1 MVKAYL
7 RYEHTKSWGI
17 VCSPDVNACYHETS
31 NATSTTKQSSTSKF
45 LFTAAGET
53 INVFDCS
60 QTTSTG
66 RVRRKLFAPKTYHSS
81 DGSYVASVPR
91 VTAIA
96 CSRDGRVVAG
106 GFSDGSVRLW
116 RKPLKGVLFSS
127 ASKAARGRQQ
137 KGGDEEH
144 EYPGDDLDELY
155 SSDFEDDEEEELE
168 HCTSSVLFRGHKSA
182 VSALAFTED
191 GTVLVSGGRD
201 TDVVVWDAL
210 EEKGLFRLKGHRG
223 QVTSAVFV
231 TNATADGGKGKKAR
245 KKSKKSKK
253 SKKKK
258 DENEEMEDDENEN
271 EDENDNDVM
280 VKESSENAIASSNF
294 TNVALV
300 TTSKDGFAKVWDL
313 IGQRCC
319 QTLSGFGGECWA
331 SAYSKHVVVDT
342 NSSND
347 STNHSNDKTKY
358 GIVAIAGV
366 EREIKFYSVFK
377 GVEKD
382 SFLRRRQR
390 VEEEADNDDD
400 DDEDDETKQARE
412 NILDRAL
419 RLRFIGSFAKEA
431 RSRTISMQFSNLGT
445 AFGVQS
451 VGKSIEIYDVK
462 NAEEIEKKRKRR
474 LKRRREKENIKKLKL
489 EEQKRRDEDSD
500 DNNDDDEDEDED
512 DENKFNAKD
521 AFELSSVVRPTGKSV
536 APFAF
541 QPETM
546 DSHLSKSVSLAICLD
561 SNAIEVYDIA
571 DVSAKKDPSVKEAKK
586 RSMARPSGHRADVRV
601 IALSPDESFLLSVS
615 HSGAKIWDADTGKC
629 ARTIESGYGTCA
641 FFAPDGRNAVVGTK
655 DGGLEIIDCLAG
667 TNSASLPED
676 EEKKKKK
683 KKRSEGGEDDD
694 DEKEG
699 ANEKGNT
706 DIVDPLKSAH
716 EGPVWGICALPD
728 ESGFVTCSGDK
739 TIKFWEWT
747 LVAANRKDKNG
758 MKKLTAT
765 HSKTLQMADDVLSVS
780 ITPNGKLLSA
790 SLLDNTLK
798 VFFADTLKFSLSL
811 YGHRLPALCHDVSSD
826 SVLLASAGQDKN
838 IRVWGLDFGDCHR
851 SIHAHD
857 DSVMAL
863 KFVNKTHYAFTCG
876 KDKRVRYWDLDKY
889 EMLLSM
895 DEHHMA
901 VWTIAISTTGAFLVS
916 AGADRSLRLYERTR
930 EPFFLDEEKEKRL
943 DSMFEDNAGVE
954 MDEEDRRNSERV
966 NLENNN
972 GDNTDA
978 LNMTVAES
986 GLAGRRTMETL
997 DSADK
1002 IAAAVDL
1009 AKHELE
1015 RVAAYENE
1023 KRQSADPSKMP
1034 PLKPNPLLL
1043 NMEPRQYALYQVS
1056 QVRPA
1061 ELERSILCLP
1071 FLYCR
1076 LLLDYLKYWLERNE
1090 KVELCCT
1097 MTNLIVRLHFQ
1108 QLGATREARAT
1119 LDGLKPLL
1127 RSRAKERLDDL
1138 GFNIAGMEMIE
1149 RSAKAKADLTK

>member
-7 RYEHTKSWGI
+7 RYEHSNAWG
-17 VCSPDVNACYHETS
+17 VVASPDANACYHQ
-31 NATSTTKQSSTSKF
+31 TTEGRF
-45 LFTAAGET
+45 IFTAAGERV
-53 INVFDCS
+53 NALE
-60 QTTSTG
+60 TSSG
-66 RVRRKLFAPKTYHSS
+66 RTKRQLVAPKQYHAS
-81 DGSYVASVPR
+81 DGSQVSSVAR
-91 VTAIA
+91 VTALA
-96 CSRDGRVVAG
+96 CSRDGQLLAA
-106 GFSDGSVRLW
+106 GFSDGAVRLW
-116 RKPLKGVLFSS
+116 RKPLKGVLWRSGVGG
-127 ASKAARGRQQ
+127 GRERE
-137 KGGDEEH
+137 KEE
-144 EYPGDDLDELY
+144 EEEENEDELY
-155 SSDFEDDEEEELE
+155 SSEFEDDEEGEME

-182 VSALAFTED
+182 VSALAFTDD

-223 QVTSAVFV
+223 QVTSMVFV
-231 TNATADGGKGKKAR
+231 KHVTDGGKGKKA
-245 KKSKKSKK
+245 KKKKKKK
-253 SKKKK
+253 SKKKSK
-258 DENEEMEDDENEN
+258 RDDGDDEDE
-271 EDENDNDVM
+271 EDHDEEDNIMARNNDVF
-280 VKESSENAIASSNF
+280 ASNF
-294 TNVALV
+294 TNLALV

-313 IGQRCC
+313 VGQRCC

-331 SAYSKHVVVDT
+331 SAYSEHLVIDT
-342 NSSND
+342 NANND
-347 STNHSNDKTKY
+347 TNNNDTVC

-366 EREIKFYSVFK
+366 EREVKFYSVFK

-382 SFLRRRQR
+382 SFLRHRQR
-390 VEEEADNDDD
+390 IEEEEE
-400 DDEDDETKQARE
+400 DEEEMKQARE

-419 RLRFIGSFAKEA
+419 HLRFIGSFAKET
-431 RSRTISMQFSNLGT
+431 RNRTISMQFSNLGT

-451 VGKSIEIYDVK
+451 AGKSIEIYDVK

-474 LKRRREKENIKKLKL
+474 LKRRREKENSKKIKL
-489 EEQKRRDEDSD
+489 EEQNRREKDSD
-500 DNNDDDEDEDED
+500 DDKSDDDEEEK
-512 DENKFNAKD
+512 DENKVNAKD
-521 AFELSSVVRPTGKSV
+521 AFELSSIVRPTGKSI

-571 DVSAKKDPSVKEAKK
+571 DVSAKKDANVREAKK

-615 HSGAKIWDADTGKC
+615 HSGAKVWDADTGKC

-667 TNSASLPED
+667 TNSASLLED
-676 EEKKKKK
+676 NDKKKKK
-683 KKRSEGGEDDD
+683 K
-694 DEKEG
+694 
-699 ANEKGNT
+699 EKGEEGESDEGDKEKQKT
-706 DIVDPLKSAH
+706 DMFDPLKSAH
-716 EGPVWGICALPD
+716 EGPVWGICALPN

-758 MKKLTAT
+758 LKKLTAT
-765 HSKTLQMADDVLSVS
+765 HSKTLQMADDVLSVC

-889 EMLLSM
+889 EMLLSL

-901 VWTIAISTTGAFLVS
+901 VWTITISSTGAFLVS
-916 AGADRSLRLYERTR
+916 AGADRSLRLYERTK

-943 DSMFEDNAGVE
+943 DSMFEDTAGIE
-954 MDEEDRRNSERV
+954 MDEEDRKNSER
-966 NLENNN
+966 LDLQN
-972 GDNTDA
+972 GTNDDSDA
-978 LNMTVAES
+978 HNVITAES

-1002 IAAAVDL
+1002 ICAAVDL

-1015 RVAAYENE
+1015 RIAAYENE

-1090 KVELCCT
+1090 RVELCCT
-1097 MTNLIVRLHFQ
+1097 MTNLIVRLYFQ

-1149 RSAKAKADLTK
+1149 RSAKTKAET

>member
-7 RYEHTKSWGI
+7 RYEHTKKFGI
-17 VCSPDVNACYHETS
+17 LCEPDVNIAYSANNNTS
-31 NATSTTKQSSTSKF
+31 NNTRF
-45 LFTAAGET
+45 IFAAAAET
-53 INVFDCS
+53 INVINER
-60 QTTSTG
+60 TG
-66 RVRRKLFAPKTYHSS
+66 KIIREIWAPKTYNSL
-81 DGSYVASVPR
+81 DGTAEKVVR
-91 VTAIA
+91 VTSLAQAI
-96 CSRDGRVVAG
+96 DGKKFAA
-106 GFSDGSVRLW
+106 GFSDGSVRVWNDCL
-116 RKPLKGVLFSS
+116 RAILRDDSGKR
-127 ASKAARGRQQ
+127 RGE
-137 KGGDEEH
+137 GAFDDDGD
-144 EYPGDDLDELY
+144 
-155 SSDFEDDEEEELE
+155 DFEDDDDDERKMEEYCE
-168 HCTSSVLFRGHKSA
+168 SDIVFRGHKTA
-182 VSALAFTED
+182 VSALLWTD
-191 GTVLVSGGRD
+191 DCTSLVSGGKD
-201 TDVVVWDAL
+201 TDVVVWDVL
-210 EEKGLFRLKGHRG
+210 EERGMFRLKGHRG
-223 QVTSAVFV
+223 QITSMVFV
-231 TNATADGGKGKKAR
+231 KHGNNDDNKALLLASAKTKKN
-245 KKSKKSKK
+245 
-253 SKKKK
+253 KKKV
-258 DENEEMEDDENEN
+258 
-271 EDENDNDVM
+271 ENDDDDVNYYDD
-280 VKESSENAIASSNF
+280 KKDKNNLQSIKPETETNF
-294 TNVALV
+294 TNTALV

-313 IGQRCC
+313 VGQRCC
-319 QTLSGFGGECWA
+319 QTISGFGGECWA
-331 SAYSKHVVVDT
+331 SAYSQFVNVGNYDNNNNNK
-342 NSSND
+342 D
-347 STNHSNDKTKY
+347 SH
-358 GIVAIAGV
+358 GIVAIAGN

-377 GVEKD
+377 GVEEGSILRNSNENLLNDGVEDAERIAKD
-382 SFLRRRQR
+382 
-390 VEEEADNDDD
+390 
-400 DDEDDETKQARE
+400 
-412 NILDRAL
+412 NILDKAL

-431 RSRTISMQFSNLGT
+431 RSRTISLQFSSLGT
-445 AFGVQS
+445 ALGIQS

-474 LKRRREKENIKKLKL
+474 FKRRREKENAKKMKKSTNNNN
-489 EEQKRRDEDSD
+489 QKS
-500 DNNDDDEDEDED
+500 NDDDEDDDDDEEENDDED
-512 DENKFNAKD
+512 DLNRFNAKD
-521 AFELSSVVRPTGKSV
+521 AFELSSIVRPTGKSI

-546 DSHLSKSVSLAICLD
+546 DSHLDKQISLAISLD
-561 SNAIEVYDIA
+561 SNAVELYDIA
-571 DVSAKKDPSVKEAKK
+571 NISTKMKEDKREPKK
-586 RSMARPSGHRADVRV
+586 RSIARSSGHRADVRV

-615 HSGAKIWDADTGKC
+615 HSGAKVWDADTGKC

-655 DGGLEIIDCLAG
+655 EGGLEIIDCLAG
-667 TNSASLPED
+667 TNSASAANSKLKED
-676 EEKKKKK
+676 NNNN
-683 KKRSEGGEDDD
+683 DD
-694 DEKEG
+694 DENGEEENG
-699 ANEKGNT
+699 
-706 DIVDPLKSAH
+706 DQHLSQLDPLKIAH

-747 LVAANRKDKNG
+747 LVAANKRDKKG

-765 HSKTLQMADDVLSVS
+765 HSKTLQMSDDVLSVS
-780 ITPNGKLLSA
+780 ITPDGKLLTA

-889 EMLLSM
+889 EMLLSL

-901 VWTIAISTTGAFLVS
+901 VWTIAISTTGSFVIS
-916 AGADRSLRLYERTR
+916 AGADRSLRLYERTK

-943 DSMFEDNAGVE
+943 DSMFEDNAGIE
-954 MDEEDRRNSERV
+954 MDEEDRKNSER
-966 NLENNN
+966 LFDKDGNNIVGEQN
-972 GDNTDA
+972 GN
-978 LNMTVAES
+978 NES

-1015 RVAAYENE
+1015 RRALYEND
-1023 KRQSADPSKMP
+1023 KLQSVDPSKVP
-1034 PLKPNPLLL
+1034 QLKPNPLLL
-1043 NMEPRQYALYQVS
+1043 NMEPRQYALYQVA

-1061 ELERSILCLP
+1061 ELERAILCLP

-1097 MTNLIVRLHFQ
+1097 MTNLIIRLHFQ

-1119 LDGLKPLL
+1119 LDALKPLI
-1127 RSRAKERLDDL
+1127 RSRTKERLDDL
-1138 GFNIAGMEMIE
+1138 GFNIAGLDVIE
-1149 RSAKAKADLTK
+1149 RSAIAKAEIQNTIAR

>member
-1 MVKAYL
+1 MKAYL
-7 RYEHTKSWGI
+7 RYEHSKSWGV
-17 VCSPDVNACYHETS
+17 VCSPDVNVCYHNQS
-31 NATSTTKQSSTSKF
+31 NNSSGSKKSFGQQKHQF
-45 LFTAAGET
+45 LFTAAGECVN
-53 INVFDCS
+53 ILDCS
-60 QTTSTG
+60 LHASGAIKRQ
-66 RVRRKLFAPKTYHSS
+66 LHAPKTYHTS
-81 DGSYVASVPR
+81 DGSPVATLPR

-96 CSRDGRVVAG
+96 CSKDGQIVAG

-116 RKPLKGVLFSS
+116 RKPLKGMLFY
-127 ASKAARGRQQ
+127 ASGGGG
-137 KGGDEEH
+137 KGGGGERDRKDEE
-144 EYPGDDLDELY
+144 EDPDELY
-155 SSDFEDDEEEELE
+155 SSDFEDDEDEEFE

-201 TDVVVWDAL
+201 TDVVVWDTL

-231 TNATADGGKGKKAR
+231 KNSASGADGKGKKAR

-253 SKKKK
+253 KK
-258 DENEEMEDDENEN
+258 DEEDDDE
-271 EDENDNDVM
+271 EDDDHNDAM
-280 VKESSENAIASSNF
+280 TKSEDYIASSSF
-294 TNVALV
+294 TNMALV

-313 IGQRCC
+313 VGQRCC

-331 SAYSKHVVVDT
+331 SAYSEHVVADTT
-342 NSSND
+342 NSNNDNENNNNNNSNEAA
-347 STNHSNDKTKY
+347 KY

-366 EREIKFYSVFK
+366 EREIKFYSVYK

-390 VEEEADNDDD
+390 IEEEADNDDE
-400 DDEDDETKQARE
+400 DEETKQARE

-419 RLRFIGSFAKEA
+419 RLRFVGSFAKET
-431 RSRTISMQFSNLGT
+431 RSRTISMHFSNLGT

-474 LKRRREKENIKKLKL
+474 LKRRREKENSKKLKL

-500 DNNDDDEDEDED
+500 DNEKEQEHDEEDSDEE

-521 AFELSSVVRPTGKSV
+521 AFELSSVVRPTGKSI

-541 QPETM
+541 QPESM
-546 DSHLSKSVSLAICLD
+546 DSHLAKSVSLAICLD
-561 SNAIEVYDIA
+561 SNAVEVYDIA
-571 DVSAKKDPSVKEAKK
+571 SVSAKKDASVKEAKK

-601 IALSPDESFLLSVS
+601 IALSPDETFLLSVS

-683 KKRSEGGEDDD
+683 KKKSEEGENDDVKEREG
-694 DEKEG
+694 EKEK
-699 ANEKGNT
+699 A
-706 DIVDPLKSAH
+706 DFVDPLKSAH
-716 EGPVWGICALPD
+716 DGPVWGICALPD

-765 HSKTLQMADDVLSVS
+765 HSKTLQMADDVLSIS

-901 VWTIAISTTGAFLVS
+901 VWTIAVSTTGAFIVS
-916 AGADRSLRLYERTR
+916 SGADRSLRLYERTK

-943 DSMFEDNAGVE
+943 DSMFEDNAGIE
-954 MDEEDRRNSERV
+954 MDEEDRRNSERIDAG
-966 NLENNN
+966 NN
-972 GDNTDA
+972 GDTNDPLNTA
-978 LNMTVAES
+978 VAES

-1138 GFNIAGMEMIE
+1138 GFNIAGIEMIE
-1149 RSAKAKADLTK
+1149 RSAKMKAET

>member
-1 MVKAYL
+1 MKAYL
-7 RYEHTKSWGI
+7 RYEHSKSWGV
-17 VCSPDVNACYHETS
+17 VCSPDVNVCYHNQS
-31 NATSTTKQSSTSKF
+31 NNSSSSEKSFGQQKHQF
-45 LFTAAGET
+45 LFTAAGECVN
-53 INVFDCS
+53 ILDCS
-60 QTTSTG
+60 LHASGAIKRQ
-66 RVRRKLFAPKTYHSS
+66 LHAPKTYHTS
-81 DGSYVASVPR
+81 DGSPIATLPR

-96 CSRDGRVVAG
+96 CSKDGQIVAG

-116 RKPLKGVLFSS
+116 RKPLKGMLFY
-127 ASKAARGRQQ
+127 ASGGGG
-137 KGGDEEH
+137 KGGGGERDRKDEDED
-144 EYPGDDLDELY
+144 PDELY
-155 SSDFEDDEEEELE
+155 SSDFEDDEDEEFE

-201 TDVVVWDAL
+201 TDVVVWDTL

-231 TNATADGGKGKKAR
+231 KNSASGADGKGKKAR

-253 SKKKK
+253 KK
-258 DENEEMEDDENEN
+258 EEDDHDE
-271 EDENDNDVM
+271 EDDDHNDAMTKSEDYIAT
-280 VKESSENAIASSNF
+280 SSF
-294 TNVALV
+294 TNMALV

-313 IGQRCC
+313 VGQRCC

-331 SAYSKHVVVDT
+331 SAYSEHVVTDTT
-342 NSSND
+342 NSNNDNENNNNNSNEAA
-347 STNHSNDKTKY
+347 KY

-366 EREIKFYSVFK
+366 EREIKFYSVYK

-390 VEEEADNDDD
+390 IEEEADNE
-400 DDEDDETKQARE
+400 DEDEETKQARE

-419 RLRFIGSFAKEA
+419 RLRFVGSFAKET
-431 RSRTISMQFSNLGT
+431 RSRTISMHFSNLGT

-474 LKRRREKENIKKLKL
+474 LKRRREKENSKKLKL

-500 DNNDDDEDEDED
+500 DDEKEQEHDEEDSDEE

-521 AFELSSVVRPTGKSV
+521 AFELSSVVRPTGKSI

-546 DSHLSKSVSLAICLD
+546 NSHLAKSVSLAICLD
-561 SNAIEVYDIA
+561 SNAVEVYDIA
-571 DVSAKKDPSVKEAKK
+571 SVSAKKDPSVKEAKK

-601 IALSPDESFLLSVS
+601 IALSPDETFLLSVS

-683 KKRSEGGEDDD
+683 KKKSEEGENDDVKEREG
-694 DEKEG
+694 EKEK
-699 ANEKGNT
+699 A
-706 DIVDPLKSAH
+706 DFVDPLKSAH
-716 EGPVWGICALPD
+716 DGPVWGICALPD

-765 HSKTLQMADDVLSVS
+765 HSKTLQMADDVLSIS

-901 VWTIAISTTGAFLVS
+901 VWTIAVSITGAFIVS
-916 AGADRSLRLYERTR
+916 SGADRSLRLYERTK

-943 DSMFEDNAGVE
+943 DSMFEDNAGIE
-954 MDEEDRRNSERV
+954 MDEEDRRNSERIDAG
-966 NLENNN
+966 NN
-972 GDNTDA
+972 GDTNDPLNTA
-978 LNMTVAES
+978 VAES

-997 DSADK
+997 DAADK

-1138 GFNIAGMEMIE
+1138 GFNIAGIEMIE
-1149 RSAKAKADLTK
+1149 RSAKMKAET